1 MVDCPFLAWNV
12 LYRTVLPKKAI
23 IPVLRQARA
32 GGSHDT
38 IGSLVARYFDCVAL
52 PHAGDAA
59 LGRFRMKRPPQ
70 LAASFILGAGDDWRS
85 RFV

>member
-32 GGSHDT
+32 G
-38 IGSLVARYFDCVAL
+38 AL
-52 PHAGDAA
+52 MTRQDRRWLAISIVWLLT
-59 LGRFRMKRPPQ
+59 LGV
-70 LAASFILGAGDDWRS
+70 LLYLGFA
-85 RFV
+85 